1 MKKSI
6 VVLFLFVF
14 SLSFLFTAAT
24 YPGNNDKCTRA
35 EINCPYLQNHVKS
48 GKITCPYLL
57 EQMKKN
63 HDAIEENKLEITPK
77 CPYLERNKNFKSN
90 KKVNHPVVEFRSV

>member
-6 VVLFLFVF
+6 VILFLFVF
-14 SLSFLFTAAT
+14 CVSFLFTAAT
-24 YPGNNDKCTRA
+24 FTGDNDNCTKA
-35 EINCPYLQNHVKS
+35 EINCPYLQNHAFN

-63 HDAIEENKLEITPK
+63 RDAIEENKLESVPK

-90 KKVNHPVVEFRSV
+90 KKMNHPVVDFRNV

>member
-14 SLSFLFTAAT
+14 SLSFSFTAANF
-24 YPGNNDKCTRA
+24 PSNNGNKTKA
-35 EINCPYLQNHVKS
+35 EINCPYLQNHVYN

-57 EQMKKN
+57 KQMKKN
-63 HDAIEENKLEITPK
+63 HDAIEENKLETTPK

-90 KKVNHPVVEFRSV
+90 KKVNHPVVEFRNV